1 MKVQTYAGIDIGSNA
16 IRLLINDVEH
26 TSSDINYNKAC
37 YIRVPIRLGADV
49 FTQGVI
55 SEAKRYRMIEA
66 FKGFHHMMKAYGVRH
81 FRCCATSAMRE
92 AKNGVAVVEEVARQS
107 GISIEII
114 SGQEEADL
122 VYQASNSM
130 KIFND
135 QDNYLYVDV
144 GGGSTEIICYARG
157 QKRTS
162 RSFQLG
168 TVRLLA
174 HDCAAEF
181 DAMVDWLDEVCSQFT
196 PDAIIGSGGNINKL
210 HKILGCK
217 RMESIY
223 YFEMKRLYEQ
233 LSAMSI
239 QERVSHLSLNAYR
252 ADVIVPAMNIFLII
266 AQRTAISEIIVP
278 KVGLGDGIIH
288 QLYQANHASNHL

>member
-16 IRLLINDVEH
+16 IRLLINDIEQ
-26 TSSDINYNKAC
+26 TSSDTNYNKAC

-55 SEAKRYRMIEA
+55 SETKRYRMIEA
-66 FKGFHHMMKAYGVRH
+66 FKSFHHMMKAYGVRH

-92 AKNGVAVVEEVARQS
+92 AKNGIAVVEEIASQS

-174 HDCAAEF
+174 HDCTAEF

-210 HKILGCK
+210 HKILGRK
-217 RMESIY
+217 RMEPIY

-233 LSAMSI
+233 LSVMSI